1 MNTTF
6 RFSRTAFSRTAFSRT
21 ARAAAL
27 LTAAGLALTACN
39 YEEERG
45 EAAPPT
51 AEVAQLSVEEA
62 WIKAAEDGMTGAFGT
77 LVNDGDR
84 DLVVTGASSDAAD
97 EVELHEMAADEHG
110 AMVMRE
116 VDGGFTVPAGG
127 EYTLE
132 PGGNHLMLMGLTG
145 PVQPGDTVTIELK
158 LEDGSLVD
166 FEAPA
171 KDFAGANENYDG
183 GH

>member
-1 MNTTF
+1 MSTTF
-6 RFSRTAFSRTAFSRT
+6 RTSRTL
-21 ARAAAL
+21 RAAAL
-27 LTAAGLALTACN
+27 LAAAGLALSACS

-45 EAAPPT
+45 DAAPPT

-62 WIKAAEDGMTGAFGT
+62 WIKAADEGMTGAFGV

-84 DLVVTGASSDAAD
+84 DLVVTGASSDAAAD
-97 EVELHEMAADEHG
+97 VELHEMAPGENG
-110 AMVMRE
+110 ATVMQE

-127 EYTLE
+127 QVTLE

-145 PVQPGDTVTIELK
+145 PVRPGDTVTFELK
-158 LEDGSLVD
+158 LEDGSLIE

-171 KDFAGANENYDG
+171 KDFAGANEDYDG